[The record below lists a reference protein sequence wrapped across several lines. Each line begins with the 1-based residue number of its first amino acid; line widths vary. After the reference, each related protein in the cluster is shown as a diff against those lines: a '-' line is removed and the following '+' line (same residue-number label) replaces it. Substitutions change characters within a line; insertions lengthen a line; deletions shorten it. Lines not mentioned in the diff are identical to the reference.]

1 MIQLSWLELVIFL
14 FSAIVCGA
22 VLYSFFIPEKNLVE
36 TAQTNADEELIGAD
50 VQRRLRAYDLEEQDV
65 PSQQHG
71 KVNDQ
76 YTQLSNQIRI
86 LEEQIRELK
95 SASVDYSAENKPE
108 LRLVSE
114 DENDTVYPDSGSS
127 EEDDYLQAKEEL
139 ELALFKAKRQLSRY
153 QTSLQDHSQNS
164 SAEPNSTLHDEQFR
178 TELEKITQLIEQLY
192 LSFQKNP
199 HTSYSLLQ
207 MKQRVLKEMDMLAD
221 LAQKLHPVKS

>member
-178 TELEKITQLIEQLY
+178 TELEKATQLIEQLY

>member
-178 TELEKITQLIEQLY
+178 TELEKTTQLIEQLY

>member
-1 MIQLSWLELVIFL
+1 M
-14 FSAIVCGA
+14 
-22 VLYSFFIPEKNLVE
+22 LYSLFINEKNLVE

-50 VQRRLRAYDLEEQDV
+50 VQRRLRAYDLEEQAV

-108 LRLVSE
+108 LRLVPE
-114 DENDTVYPDSGSS
+114 DENDTVYPDSGNS

-153 QTSLQDHSQNS
+153 QTSLQDYSQNS

-178 TELEKITQLIEQLY
+178 TELEKTTQLIEQLY

-199 HTSYSLLQ
+199 HTSYSLEQ